1 MAAKAMAVR
10 RAERGG
16 DRRSWERLWA
26 IWPDAAAGP
35 ITRTGTRLHLPAFG
49 EIAQTYEKNVR
60 GARVCWGER
69 CLQRS
74 FLERFDHRQDYDAD
88 HQGSRYLIDD
98 PIKSLR
104 MLVPVSGKVTHP
116 ARQKAVDTG

>member
-49 EIAQTYEKNVR
+49 EIAQTYEKKVR
-60 GARVCWGER
+60 GARVCCGPASRQR
-69 CLQRS
+69 C
-74 FLERFDHRQDYDAD
+74 FLEWLNHCQDHDTD
-88 HQGSRYLIDD
+88 HQDRWYLIDY
-98 PIKSLR
+98 PIKS
-104 MLVPVSGKVTHP
+104 
-116 ARQKAVDTG
+116 